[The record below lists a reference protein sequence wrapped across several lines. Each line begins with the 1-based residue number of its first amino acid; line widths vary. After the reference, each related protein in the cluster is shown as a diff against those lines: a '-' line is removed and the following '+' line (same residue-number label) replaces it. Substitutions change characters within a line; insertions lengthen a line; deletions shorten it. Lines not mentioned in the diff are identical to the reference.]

1 MLNGKTFLSILSK
14 FTKNSEVGGN
24 ARVQIQM
31 PNGDLH
37 DITEVKLMENML
49 IGLYETH
56 RIVLV
61 TEKEK
66 HKMSRVIRSSSI
78 L

>member
-49 IGLYETH
+49 IGQYETH

-66 HKMSRVIRSSSI
+66 HKMSRVIRSSSV